1 MNYFKEFGKTLLAN
15 HYMLIPIKQGMKR
28 PVMDEWQNFRMNAS
42 DIAKYQSHGIG
53 VLTGQGPFPICAID
67 IDVLDADLAEKYSEW
82 CRSNLGVC
90 CERIGRAP
98 KILLVYRAEDPDWGK
113 SASAWFASA
122 EDANK
127 PFKEILKH
135 RVEILG
141 RGQQFVAYHEHPDTG
156 KPYEWVDFFG
166 GLADFSAN
174 ALTVLTKEQIESAV
188 QAFEEMAL
196 EHGLVRV
203 KNSKARIGAKTSSEL
218 ADDDDFLNQVT
229 ATVGL
234 LIDDAKRYLE
244 FISSE
249 DYDTWLRVGMALHH
263 EFGASDDAL
272 QLWNDW
278 SAAASNYSSF
288 EDIEYRWG
296 TFKQTGE
303 SIVTAHWLLKTS
315 EDAVRD
321 TENQEK
327 RVALE
332 EIKAEITECRDSVE
346 LINTLA
352 KKAGIVARGDIAL
365 RTEIAALIRGRFKI
379 ITGASLALP
388 DVRLAMN
395 SGIPAKTRGEDGRH
409 ELSEL
414 GNVGRMIDRYGD
426 DLRYVPQSDS
436 WYSWNG
442 VYWQPVTQLEI
453 LQYATATVKALP
465 NEAIQIKSDED
476 RAKHKAFCILSQR
489 LRMAEDMVKWARSD
503 ERLLTYVTKLD
514 ADMDLLGCRNGAVD
528 LRTGDLLEPDREH
541 MISYTTGVD
550 YNPNAKCPVFEQTV
564 LDAFFGDAEMAK
576 FFQRVIGYIS
586 LGHPKE
592 SIILIPYGSGN
603 NGKSTIFKSI
613 ALALGDYAKTAN
625 ADTFLGD
632 GRANGGGA
640 REDILRLRGSRFVY
654 STEPEEG
661 KELKEGLIKA
671 MTGGEA
677 LPARGL
683 YSRHTIEV
691 QPTWTVVMPT
701 NHKPIIKGDDYGI
714 WRRLMLVPFT
724 RNYDKDPSI
733 KKDVNRSAKLLRE
746 LPGILRWIVQGALD
760 YKKSGLNPPR
770 GVMAA
775 KEEYK
780 QENDLLAD
788 WICDCCDL
796 EEGYRESNKNL
807 WQSWQAWALE
817 NGRQHMF
824 KGEPSFG
831 KKLKNRFETWRT
843 NKGRGYI
850 GIRVRESADFADIS
864 EQHSCNNSH
873 A

>member
-1 MNYFKEFGKTLLAN
+1 MMNFREQGKKLLAYN
-15 HYMLIPIKQGMKR
+15 YMVVPIKQGEKR
-28 PVMDEWQNFRMNAS
+28 PALKDWQDSRLTAS
-42 DIAKYQSHGIG
+42 DLLKYPNCGIG
-53 VLTGQGPFPICAID
+53 VLTGQGQFPICAVD
-67 IDVLDADLAEKYSEW
+67 IDVLDEQLANEYAEW
-82 CRSNLGVC
+82 CRDHLGVS
-90 CERIGRAP
+90 CERVGNAP
-98 KILLVYRAEDPDWGK
+98 KMLMVYRAEDANWGK
-113 SASAWFASA
+113 STSAWFADPS
-122 EDANK
+122 EANK
-127 PFKEILKH
+127 PFKEMVKQRIE
-135 RVEILG
+135 VLG
-141 RGQQFVAYHEHPDTG
+141 RGQQFVAYHVHPDTG

-166 GLADFSAN
+166 GLTEFSAEM
-174 ALTVLTKEQIESAV
+174 LPLITKDQIAEAV
-188 QAFEEMAL
+188 SVFEDMAQK
-196 EHGLVRV
+196 HGLVRV
-203 KNSKARIGAKTSSEL
+203 KNSKANVGALTSSEL
-218 ADDDDFLNQVT
+218 DVEDDPLMT
-229 ATVGL
+229 TVMPMGL

-249 DYDTWLRVGMALHH
+249 DYETWLRVGMALHH

-272 QLWNDW
+272 HLWNEW
-278 SAAASNYSSF
+278 SETASNYSSF
-288 EDIEYRWG
+288 EDVEYRWG
-296 TFKQTGE
+296 TFKQTGS
-303 SIVTAHWLLKTS
+303 SIITAHWLLKTS

-332 EIKAEITECRDSVE
+332 EIKAEISECRDSVE

-352 KKAGIVARGDIAL
+352 KKAGVVARGDIAL

-640 REDILRLRGSRFVY
+640 REDILRLRGSRYVY

-760 YKKSGLNPPR
+760 YKKSGLNPPK

-843 NKGRGYI
+843 MKGRGYV
-850 GIRVRESADFADIS
+850 GIRVRESADFADLS
-864 EQHSCNNSH
+864 EQRTCSN
-873 A
+873 